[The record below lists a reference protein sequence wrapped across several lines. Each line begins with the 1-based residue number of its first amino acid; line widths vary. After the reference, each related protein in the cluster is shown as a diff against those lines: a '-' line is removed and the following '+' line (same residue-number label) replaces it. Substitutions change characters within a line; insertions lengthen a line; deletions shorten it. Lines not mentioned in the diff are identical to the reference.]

1 VKVFTPNKILSI
13 TLLLLVQVTAFGQQ
27 KESWLKKNW
36 HDMNARFNGL
46 YIAKVQLDE
55 AQQALK
61 NQHVDDFNQIISV
74 FPYGTV
80 EQRIAQKPNLEE
92 VYKKCSGV
100 IKKHPKS
107 KWVDDA
113 WYLIGQSYLYQN
125 ELFTAIETY
134 QYVANQFPNGE
145 RKYDAKLGILMSY
158 IAQEKYYDAEAIMSV
173 VKKEGGFPGRLQK
186 DFSAISSE
194 IYIQQEKYLQAIDAL
209 EMALKLS
216 KKRDVKSRYNFIL
229 AQLYLKTKDV
239 EKSKDH
245 FIKTIKLNP
254 PYVLAFQSNL
264 GLIKTIG
271 LSDEKSLKTPR
282 KYLKKMLADDKNID
296 YYDQIYYELAN
307 LEIQAGNMD
316 EAIRYYGLSASTSV
330 KNKDQKANSYLA
342 LAKIYFERKN
352 YATSQKYFDS
362 TAMFMS
368 NTRADFENIKA
379 KQIVLTDLIENLI
392 MVYTQDSLLELSKLS
407 KEDLDKK
414 ITEQLSYDKRQ
425 AALAK
430 ERAEQNQPIVDDFD
444 PFGQPNK
451 VNTTAVVGGSW
462 YFYNKS
468 AIARGSNDFKRQW
481 GTRVKSDLWRYLSMQ
496 SSLNKPNESID
507 GDSSDTDNGDD
518 IYDRDQDP
526 DAQEV
531 ISNVSDDKKKYYKN
545 IPFSKEAK
553 TSALSKIEMA
563 LFNTGKI
570 YFEDLKEF
578 TKSKFYLLKVLDRF
592 PNGTNEP
599 ETYFI
604 LNKIETE
611 LGNADEANKYSK
623 LLDKKHP
630 KSPFNLVLNNRE
642 LAEQLGGT
650 NEVSNLYE
658 QAYAAYMNGDN
669 EKALALK
676 TEASEKYAGNSL
688 QAQFDYLQALIVGRT
703 KGKDAYMTELQ
714 RIVDLYPGTRI
725 SNQASYTIQY
735 LREQGTED
743 ANESESKKYAFDPGE
758 EHYFIVIYDG
768 GDKTDIL
775 AGFSDYNREKHNSAQ
790 IKINAYLVGDK
801 NVIAAQSF
809 ADKDIAESYYLEFI
823 KNDMFFKDLGIRAYD
838 LYIISQSNFRTL
850 LVDNNDDAYALFF
863 VRNYIQ

>member
-1 VKVFTPNKILSI
+1 M
-13 TLLLLVQVTAFGQQ
+13 LLLLQITAFGQV

-36 HDMNARFNGL
+36 HNMNARFNGL
-46 YIAKVQLDE
+46 YLAKVQLNE
-55 AQQALK
+55 AKESLK
-61 NQHVDDFNQIISV
+61 AQHVDDFTQIISV
-74 FPYGTV
+74 FPYGTAA
-80 EQRIAQKPNLEE
+80 QRTAQKPNLEE

-107 KWVDDA
+107 KWVDEA

-145 RKYDAKLGILMSY
+145 KKYDAKLGILMSY

-173 VKKEGGFPGRLQK
+173 IQKEGQFPARLQK
-186 DFSAISSE
+186 DFAVIAAE
-194 IYIQQEKYLQAIDAL
+194 IYIQEEKYLQAIGAL
-209 EMALKLS
+209 EEGLKLTY
-216 KKRDVKSRYNFIL
+216 KRDEKSRYNFIL
-229 AQLYLKTKDV
+229 AQLYLKTKEI
-239 EKSKDH
+239 EKSKSH

-271 LSDEKSLKTPR
+271 LSNESSSLKTPR

-307 LEIQAGNMD
+307 LEIQAKNID
-316 EAIRYYGLSASTSV
+316 EAIRNYELSAATSV

-342 LAKIYFERKN
+342 LATIYFERKN
-352 YATSQKYFDS
+352 YEKSQKYFDS

-368 NTRADFENIKA
+368 NTRPDYEYIKA
-379 KQIVLTDLIENLI
+379 KQIVLTDLIENLVT
-392 MVYTQDSLLELSKLS
+392 VYTQDSLLKLAS
-407 KEDLDKK
+407 LPKSELDKK
-414 ITEQLSYDKRQ
+414 IADQVANDKRE

-430 ERAEQNQPIVDDFD
+430 ERAEQNQPLIDDFD

-451 VNTTAVVGGSW
+451 VNTAAVVGGTW

-468 AIARGSNDFKRQW
+468 AVARGSNDFKRQW
-481 GTRVKSDLWRYLSMQ
+481 GARPKTDLWRYLSMQ
-496 SSLNKPNESID
+496 ASLNKVD
-507 GDSSDTDNGDD
+507 DTDNDDTSEDGDPD
-518 IYDRDQDP
+518 EVYDPDQDP
-526 DAQEV
+526 DAQDV
-531 ISNVSDDKKKYYKN
+531 ISKVSEDKKKYYRN
-545 IPFSKEAK
+545 IPLSKEAK
-553 TSALSKIEMA
+553 SAAYDKIEMA

-570 YFEDLKEF
+570 YYEDLKEF
-578 TKSKFYLLKVLDRF
+578 VKSKSYLLQSLERF
-592 PNGTNEP
+592 PDGVNEP

-611 LGNADEANKYSK
+611 LGNTPEAENYSK
-623 LLDKKHP
+623 LLDKKYP
-630 KSPFNLVLNNRE
+630 KNPFNLVLNNRE

-650 NEVSNLYE
+650 NEVSQLYE
-658 QAYAAYMNGDN
+658 KAYEAYTQGKYD
-669 EKALALK
+669 EALAVK

-688 QAQFDYLQALIVGRT
+688 QAKFDYLQALIIGKT
-703 KGKDAYMTELQ
+703 KGKEAYVTELQ
-714 RIVDLYPGTRI
+714 RIVELYPGTRLA
-725 SNQASYTIQY
+725 NQASYTIQY
-735 LREQGTED
+735 LKEQGSED
-743 ANESESKKYAFDPGE
+743 ANEAESKKYKFAPGE

-768 GDKTDIL
+768 GSKSEIL
-775 AGFSDYNREKHNSAQ
+775 AGFSDYNREKHSSEN
-790 IKINAYLVGDK
+790 IRTNTYLVGDK

-809 ADKDIAESYYLEFI
+809 EDKETAEAYYVEFI
-823 KNDMFFKDLGIRAYD
+823 KNDKFFKSLGIRAYD

-850 LVDNNDDAYALFF
+850 LVDTDADAYALFF